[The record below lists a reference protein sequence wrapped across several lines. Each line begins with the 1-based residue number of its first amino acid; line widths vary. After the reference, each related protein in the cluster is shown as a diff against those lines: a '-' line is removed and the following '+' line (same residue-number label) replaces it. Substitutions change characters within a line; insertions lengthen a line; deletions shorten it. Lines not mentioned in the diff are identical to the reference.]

1 MATSFY
7 ATQTQKIIICV
18 TATSF
23 YATQTKKKY
32 YYCYGKIIQ
41 CNKSFQYLFELH
53 WFVMMRWWLCL
64 TKPIIHQV
72 QVIKKN
78 ITKPWAPEKLNNF
91 IFVCRLWGWFR
102 NRITPNH
109 PAGRFSPNLHVLHL
123 SKPHT
128 MTLPVPDAPLFYW
141 LVGLFFCSNQSPAA
155 KLSGPKIKGFLLEV
169 YAGVIIRWNKKDC
182 GRHTGPILHHRQVV
196 FTCCWYSDKKN
207 TRRT

>member
-32 YYCYGKIIQ
+32 YLCYGKIIQ

-91 IFVCRLWGWFR
+91 ILVCRLWGWFR

-109 PAGRFSPNLHVLHL
+109 PFLEGLVQTCMYYTCQSHIQWLFLFLLHHFSIDWLACSSVAIRVLHFSLDLLACSSVTKRCPAAKLSWSKNQNFAGRFSQSLQILHL
-123 SKPHT
+123 SKPHI
-128 MTLPVPDAPLFYW
+128 
-141 LVGLFFCSNQSPAA
+141 
-155 KLSGPKIKGFLLEV
+155 SGSF
-169 YAGVIIRWNKKDC
+169 
-182 GRHTGPILHHRQVV
+182 
-196 FTCCWYSDKKN
+196 
-207 TRRT
+207 